1 MFKKII
7 IFILALF
14 FTAPVTLADDSS
26 DLLAVT
32 AMYIKNGLITN
43 PNWTQSID
51 WTKAFSQYDTQG
63 KELARFFISSYEY
76 MDKNDNKGFNR
87 FNDYIYDGEYI
98 SVRDLNQN
106 GKTIALYKLSGNTI
120 YQYDNNPDPK
130 PGLLGVLGFYEKG
143 PGHLVS
149 TAKII
154 NDGSLCRFDKNG
166 DLIASLK
173 FSNNKT
179 IQEFDADG
187 QKTGYYKLFCQKEV
201 FPDKTPSS
209 IDATITNNSQA
220 VVAVLVLLAKAG
232 IIKNNEWADAL
243 KFVNAIYCYNQNK
256 SKTGRFSSF
265 GSDVVDQ
272 FDESNSH
279 VANFS
284 TFSGDVYYYDG
295 HKTKLGSF
303 SMFGDD
309 IYQYDKNNAEVGHY
323 SFWGT
328 DLYQYDRD
336 YKKIGSFSIFGS
348 SISQYDRYGK
358 KIAEFDLF

>member
-1 MFKKII
+1 MLKKLLILIFTVFII
-7 IFILALF
+7 G
-14 FTAPVTLADDSS
+14 APAFADDSS

-106 GKTIALYKLSGNTI
+106 GETIALYKLSGNTI

-220 VVAVLVLLAKAG
+220 IVAVLVLLAKAG
-232 IIKNNEWADAL
+232 IIKNEEWTDTL
-243 KFVNAIYCYNQNK
+243 NSVSSVYSYNNHK
-256 SKTGRFSSF
+256 ERTGSYS
-265 GSDVVDQ
+265 
-272 FDESNSH
+272 
-279 VANFS
+279 AFS
-284 TFSGDVYYYDG
+284 TDAMYQYDEYNVLIARFDAFSEDVYYYDG
-295 HKTKLGSF
+295 YNAQLGYF

-328 DLYQYDRD
+328 DLYQYDCD